1 MTWLKKIGS
10 IAYKGWMV
18 FAHALGSVYTMV
30 LLILA
35 YLIIIGPIAIVL
47 WFARRDFLERKLH
60 RGSSYWREHE
70 LTQNT
75 LETAQR
81 QF

>member
-10 IAYKGWMV
+10 IAYKGWMA
-18 FAHALGSVYTMV
+18 FAHALGFVNTMV
-30 LLILA
+30 LLTLA

-75 LETAQR
+75 IETAQR